1 MKKILFITLLA
12 LSQFI
17 NAQDKGTLKGL
28 LTDKE
33 TNNESLPF
41 ANIIIKGT
49 AIGTTSDFDGNY
61 FLKVPAGNHI
71 VIFSFLGYKEVEKS
85 FSIKD
90 GETITI
96 NQLLSAEE
104 GVALDDIIIKTSSSK
119 ESASALLID
128 QKKAVV
134 IKESIGA
141 QTLAKIGISNA
152 ANATTKISGVTKS
165 ESSGDIYIRGLGDR
179 YLSTTMNGLP
189 IPSDDVNNK
198 NINLNLFSTNII
210 KNVGISK
217 TYTTSSYAD
226 QGSGNVDVNSKEYPF
241 FPFFILDFPTKSPF
255 STTKKL

>member
-33 TNNESLPF
+33 TSNEPLPF

-141 QTLAKIGISNA
+141 QTLAKIGVSNA

-226 QGSGNVDVNSKEYPF
+226 QGSGNVDVNSKEYS
-241 FPFFILDFPTKSPF
+241 KRGF
-255 STTKKL
+255 SISLAGGTNTN

>member
-1 MKKILFITLLA
+1 MKKFLFIALLA

-17 NAQDKGTLKGL
+17 NAQGKGTLKGL

-41 ANIIIKGT
+41 ANVQIKGT
-49 AIGTTSDFDGNY
+49 SLGTTSDFDGNY
-61 FLKVPAGNHI
+61 SLKVSAGNH
-71 VIFSFLGYKEVEKS
+71 VVVFSFLGYKSIEKS
-85 FSIKD
+85 FSIKA

-104 GVALDDIIIKTSSSK
+104 GVSLDEIIVKSSSTK

-128 QKKAVV
+128 QKKAVI

-141 QTLAKIGISNA
+141 QTLAKIGVSNA

-189 IPSDDVNNK
+189 IPSDDVN
-198 NINLNLFSTNII
+198 
-210 KNVGISK
+210 
-217 TYTTSSYAD
+217 
-226 QGSGNVDVNSKEYPF
+226 
-241 FPFFILDFPTKSPF
+241 
-255 STTKKL
+255 